1 MKRMSQSVS
10 VQTRDNSTNRRQYE
24 RTSLSVAGRLMLP
37 SGGEFPCD
45 VEDISEGGIALH
57 SQADGEIGDRVIVY
71 LDRLG
76 RFEGQL
82 VRRFN
87 GGFAIETH
95 LQTNQ
100 RARLIERIELL
111 KNHRGG
117 DEIAALP
124 QRALRRAP
132 TSEEAN
138 EGARL
143 TIDNGEEV
151 ACRVLDISL
160 TGAHIRLSTRPKIGT
175 HVTVGRTLGR
185 VVRHTDEGIGV
196 EFLSTG
202 KLAS

>member
-1 MKRMSQSVS
+1 MSQSVS
-10 VQTRDNSTNRRQYE
+10 VQTRENSANRRQYE
-24 RTSLSVAGRLMLP
+24 RTNLSVAGRLMLP

-76 RFEGQL
+76 RFEGNL
-82 VRRFN
+82 VRRFA
-87 GGFAIETH
+87 GGFAIETR

-111 KNHRGG
+111 KNHADGE
-117 DEIAALP
+117 EIAHLP

-138 EGARL
+138 DGARL
-143 TIDNGEEV
+143 TIDNGEEI
-151 ACRVLDISL
+151 ACKILDISL
-160 TGAHIRLSTRPKIGT
+160 TGAHIRLKNRPKIGT

-196 EFLSTG
+196 EFLPTG

>member
-1 MKRMSQSVS
+1 MSQSVS
-10 VQTRDNSTNRRQYE
+10 VQTRDNGTNRRQYE

-132 TSEEAN
+132 TSEEAH

-143 TIDNGEEV
+143 TIDHGEEV
-151 ACRVLDISL
+151 ACKVLDISL
-160 TGAHIRLSTRPKIGT
+160 TGAHIRLSNRPKVGT